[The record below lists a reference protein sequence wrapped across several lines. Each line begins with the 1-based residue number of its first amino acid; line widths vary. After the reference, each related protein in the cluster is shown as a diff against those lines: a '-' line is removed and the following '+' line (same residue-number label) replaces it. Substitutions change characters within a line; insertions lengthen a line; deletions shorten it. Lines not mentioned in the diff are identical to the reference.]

1 MAAISQELQLVGLKV
16 ARDTQLSVLSAVS
29 ASLDNIK
36 QITAAANQ
44 GGAASA
50 PAGPLPEGVGGQVD
64 VSA

>member
-1 MAAISQELQLVGLKV
+1 MSAISQELQLVGLKV
-16 ARDTQLSVLSAVS
+16 ARDTQLTVLSAVA

-44 GGAASA
+44 GGQAAA
-50 PAGPLPEGVGGQVD
+50 APLPSGVGDKVD